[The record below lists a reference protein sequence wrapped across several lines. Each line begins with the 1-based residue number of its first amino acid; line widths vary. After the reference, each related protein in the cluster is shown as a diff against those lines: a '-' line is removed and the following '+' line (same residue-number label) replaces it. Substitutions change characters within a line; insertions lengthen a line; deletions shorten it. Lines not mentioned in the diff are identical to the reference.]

1 VSQRGIDLTLDAV
14 SALMESGA
22 NIQLVCLGSGE
33 ASYEQDLRMLRAR
46 FPDKVGVHIGYDESL
61 AHKIEAGADVFL
73 MPSRF
78 EPCGLNQLYSLRYGT
93 LPVVRNTG
101 GLADS
106 VTDATDE
113 NRKNEIA
120 TGFKFESSTA
130 KALEE
135 RLLQAID
142 LYKHP
147 RIWRKMMITAMEQD
161 YSWEKSATAYLE
173 LYDSL

>member
-1 VSQRGIDLTLDAV
+1 
-14 SALMESGA
+14 
-22 NIQLVCLGSGE
+22 
-33 ASYEQDLRMLRAR
+33 
-46 FPDKVGVHIGYDESL
+46 
-61 AHKIEAGADVFL
+61 
-73 MPSRF
+73 
-78 EPCGLNQLYSLRYGT
+78 LRYGT

-130 KALEE
+130 EALEE
-135 RLLQAID
+135 SLLQAID
-142 LYKHP
+142 LYQHP
-147 RIWRKMMITAMEQD
+147 RVWRKMMVTAMEQD
-161 YSWEKSATAYLE
+161 YSWEKSATAYLK